1 VGNLLSNLLTYI
13 PQIRK
18 AIAAGILATG
28 AMYSAFE
35 LSDNT
40 VTGWEWAALVGA
52 FAAAG
57 LGTFAVKNA
66 EPSPGPTPP
75 PPS

>member
-1 VGNLLSNLLTYI
+1 VELISKIILYI

-28 AMYSAFE
+28 AMYTAFE

-40 VTGWEWAALVGA
+40 VTGWEWAALVAA
-52 FAAAG
+52 FAAAA
-57 LGTFAVKNA
+57 LGAWATPNA
-66 EPSPGPTPP
+66 ETPP
-75 PPS
+75 GT